1 MHVVQIVTATV
12 AVALVCA
19 LGRAGRV
26 RVWNTMSSEARVF
39 MFSCG
44 RAFNDA
50 THNFDAILIGPFCI
64 VYAQCIAVLWLDF

>member
-26 RVWNTMSSEARVF
+26 RVWNTMSSVF

-64 VYAQCIAVLWLDF
+64 VYAQSIAVLWLVF